1 MSHLGYAYVQHRLGL
16 RVLPIAA
23 PAVVRSVTR
32 VERLANELAVPA
44 KRAPGPDVLEHL
56 LFALKH
62 EGTDLQVLAAA
73 CGHLEPAALL
83 AQLRAK
89 PAGQYIRKL
98 CAIWEHTT
106 GRQLEDLPAGMAGTA
121 APLFDP
127 NLYITAESAK
137 RDRRWGVAFN
147 GLGDWD
153 FCPSVRRT
161 PALEALLKSDLLG
174 QVRAFLS
181 DVPSGQLERALAWA
195 YLDETRSTYEI
206 EGERPAS
213 NKAEAFAALLR
224 KAHARQAL
232 DEGHW
237 VELQNATVTNPFA
250 REASF
255 RTYQNHLS
263 DGAPGAR
270 GVTYMPP
277 PPEMVQPLMAGIA
290 RLANL
295 ESGPEIDPLVRAAL
309 VSFGLVFVHPFGD
322 GNGRLSRYLAHYALC
337 QSGALPNGAILPL
350 SAAMRRNELAYLRA
364 LQSFSTPAR
373 ELWQVL
379 WLDADDF
386 NFKFLGEPCI
396 YRYWDATACVTFLCE
411 MALEALRKD
420 LREEVAFL
428 ACYDETVRRVSE
440 RFDVAGSTLSKLI
453 RMAYQNGG
461 VLSRNRRKQ
470 FAHLVEPDAF
480 DFIEAQVR
488 GVIRQLEVP
497 GASPSAGS
505 APPRHRPTDR

>member
-1 MSHLGYAYVQHRLGL
+1 MPTLGYAYVHERLGL
-16 RVLPIAA
+16 RVPPVAA
-23 PAVVRSVTR
+23 PAVIRSVTR

-44 KRAPGPDVLEHL
+44 KRAPAADVIEHL

-73 CGHLEPAALL
+73 CRHLEPASLL
-83 AQLRAK
+83 ARLRAV

-106 GRQLEDLPAGMAGTA
+106 GRMLEDLPAGIAGTTA
-121 APLFDP
+121 TLFDP
-127 NLYITAESAK
+127 ELYLTLDSAK
-137 RDRRWGVAFN
+137 RDKRWGVVFN

-161 PALEALLKSDLLG
+161 PALEALLQADLLG
-174 QVRAFLS
+174 QVRAFLN
-181 DVPSGQLERALAWA
+181 DVPPGQLDRALAWA

-224 KAHARQAL
+224 KAHERQML
-232 DEGHW
+232 DESHW
-237 VELQNATVTNPFA
+237 VELQNATVTSPFA

-270 GVTYMPP
+270 GVTYVPP
-277 PPEMVQPLMAGIA
+277 PPELIHSLMASIA

-295 ESGPEIDPLVRAAL
+295 ETGSGIDPLVRAAL
-309 VSFGLVFVHPFGD
+309 VSFGFVFVHPFGD

-337 QSGALPNGAILPL
+337 QSGGLPNGAILPL

-364 LQSFSTPAR
+364 LQSFSTAAR
-373 ELWQVL
+373 ALWQVQ
-379 WLDADDF
+379 WIDAADF
-386 NFKFLGEPCI
+386 NFNFLGEPCI

-428 ACYDETVRRVSE
+428 GCYDETVRRVNE
-440 RFDVAGSTLSKLI
+440 RFDLAGSTLSKVI

-461 VLSRNRRKQ
+461 VVSKNRRKQ
-470 FAHLVEPDAF
+470 FAHLVEPEAL
-480 DFIEAQVR
+480 DFIEAQVSEL
-488 GVIRQLEVP
+488 IRHLEP
-497 GASPSAGS
+497 QPAAAS
-505 APPRHRPTDR
+505 

>member
-1 MSHLGYAYVQHRLGL
+1 MATLGYAYAQEHLGL
-16 RVLPIAA
+16 RVLPVAV
-23 PAVVRSVTR
+23 PAVIRSVTR

-44 KRAPGPDVLEHL
+44 KRAPGPDVIEHL

-73 CGHLEPAALL
+73 CRHLEPAALL
-83 AQLRAK
+83 TQLRAA

-98 CAIWEHTT
+98 CAIWEYTT
-106 GRQLEDLPAGMAGTA
+106 GRQLEDLPAGMAGTV

-127 NLYITAESAK
+127 ELYLTVDSAK
-137 RDRRWGVAFN
+137 RDKRWGVAFN

-161 PALEALLKSDLLG
+161 PALEALLKADPLG
-174 QVRAFLS
+174 QVRAFLN
-181 DVPSGQLERALAWA
+181 DVPPGQLERALAWA

-224 KAHARQAL
+224 KAHERQVL
-232 DEGHW
+232 DEAHW
-237 VELQNATVTNPFA
+237 VELQNATVTSPFT
-250 REASF
+250 RESSF

-270 GVTYMPP
+270 GVTYVPP
-277 PPEMVQPLMAGIA
+277 PPEMVHSLIAGIA

-295 ESGPEIDPLVRAAL
+295 ETGAGIDPLVRAAL
-309 VSFGLVFVHPFGD
+309 VSFGFVFVHPFGD

-337 QSGALPNGAILPL
+337 QSGGLPNGAILPL
-350 SAAMRRNELAYLRA
+350 SAAMQRNELAYLRA

-373 ELWQVL
+373 ALWQVQ
-379 WLDADDF
+379 WIDAGDF

-428 ACYDETVRRVSE
+428 ACYDETVRRVNE
-440 RFDVAGSTLSKLI
+440 RFDLAGSTLSKLI

-461 VLSRNRRKQ
+461 VLSKNRRNQ
-470 FAHLVEPDAF
+470 FAHLVEPEAL
-480 DFIEAQVR
+480 DFIEAQVCQL
-488 GVIRQLEVP
+488 IRQLEVP
-497 GASPSAGS
+497 AAPPPAGS
-505 APPRHRPTDR
+505 APGE

>member
-1 MSHLGYAYVQHRLGL
+1 M
-16 RVLPIAA
+16 
-23 PAVVRSVTR
+23 
-32 VERLANELAVPA
+32 ERLTNELAVPA
-44 KRAPGPDVLEHL
+44 KRAPGPDVIEQL

-73 CGHLEPAALL
+73 CGHLDPAALL
-83 AQLRAK
+83 AQLRAS

-106 GRQLEDLPAGMAGTA
+106 GRQLEDLPAGLAGTV

-127 NLYITAESAK
+127 DLYVTVISTK
-137 RDRRWGVAFN
+137 RDKRWGVAFN

-161 PALEALLKSDLLG
+161 PALEALLRSDLLG
-174 QVRAFLS
+174 QVRSFLN

-224 KAHARQAL
+224 KAHERQEL
-232 DEGHW
+232 DEAHW
-237 VELQNATVTNPFA
+237 VELQNSTVTNPFA
-250 REASF
+250 RELSF
-255 RTYQNHLS
+255 RTYQNHLT

-270 GVTYMPP
+270 GVTYVPP
-277 PPEMVQPLMAGIA
+277 PPEMIHSLMAAIA

-295 ESGPEIDPLVRAAL
+295 ETAPGIDPLVRAAL
-309 VSFGLVFVHPFGD
+309 VSFGFVFVHPFGD

-337 QSGALPNGAILPL
+337 QAGALPNGAILPL

-364 LQSFSTPAR
+364 LQSFSIPAR
-373 ELWQVL
+373 ALWQVL
-379 WLDADDF
+379 WIDAADF

-428 ACYDETVRRVSE
+428 ACYDETVRRVNE

-461 VLSRNRRKQ
+461 VLSKNRRKQ
-470 FAHLVEPDAF
+470 FALLVQPHAL
-480 DFIEAQVR
+480 DFIETQVR
-488 GVIRQLEVP
+488 ELIRKLEVSS
-497 GASPSAGS
+497 ASPPEGS
-505 APPRHRPTDR
+505 PPAEPQD